1 MPIQTTARTGL
12 LSTQSRDDSSAKL
25 DRLPPEVIAPERINL
40 GDYYMVWLYR
50 LARAIRHA
58 PGLRKADW
66 LWNLVR
72 PGYHR
77 TLQAIG
83 MKVHI
88 RYGQVT
94 VRLPVEFSGLGWE
107 GYEVEANTAYADW
120 IRKNKTC
127 QVLDVGS
134 SVGLMSLIAL
144 FASDEAEVLAFD
156 ADLTSLAVLKRLC
169 RYALRPDRVRRIV
182 GLLSTNPTSST
193 DLASAEASTSLALD
207 ARSGSHPHLRDT
219 RYICLDGA
227 SEKELPVY
235 SLDSLLIGHRTDR
248 STLLKIDVEGAEL
261 LVLRGADRVVRE
273 GSPTILVSV
282 HPTMTGQFGYTP
294 DDVRTW
300 LTERGYAVKILAV
313 DHEEHWWC
321 TRKRPHG

>member
-1 MPIQTTARTGL
+1 
-12 LSTQSRDDSSAKL
+12 
-25 DRLPPEVIAPERINL
+25 
-40 GDYYMVWLYR
+40 MVWLLYR
-50 LARAIRHA
+50 LARVIRHA
-58 PGLRKADW
+58 PGIRKAEW
-66 LWNLVR
+66 LWNFVR
-72 PGYHR
+72 PVYHR
-77 TLQAIG
+77 TLQTVGLGIP
-83 MKVHI
+83 V

-94 VRLPVEFSGLGWE
+94 VRLPGEFSGLGWE

-120 IRKNKTC
+120 IRKNPVC

-169 RYALRPDRVRRIV
+169 RYAPRPDRVRRIV

-193 DLASAEASTSLALD
+193 DLATAEASTSLALA
-207 ARSGSHPHLRDT
+207 ARSGSRPHLRDT

-227 SEKELPVY
+227 NEKELPVY
-235 SLDSLLIGHRTDR
+235 SLDRLLIGHRTDR
-248 STLLKIDVEGAEL
+248 SILLKIDVEGAEL

-282 HPTMTGQFGYTP
+282 HRTMTGQFGYTQE
-294 DDVRTW
+294 DVRAW

-321 TRKRPHG
+321 THESAVGNS